1 MREVHLKILQYVT
14 AIGIFFVVGVH
25 LLVSH
30 FGSGDSTSWV
40 SVVKRA
46 TSSGWFALYIFILI
60 FGFYHTLN
68 GLRTIILEFSLP
80 QRAIKVLDWTLVL
93 GGLAVFGYAIYIPIK
108 AF

>member
-1 MREVHLKILQYVT
+1 MREVHLKILQYIT
-14 AIGIFFVVGVH
+14 AIGIFFFVGVH

-30 FGSGDSTSWV
+30 FSSGDPESWT
-40 SVVKRA
+40 SVVSRA
-46 TSSGWFALYIFILI
+46 TSSGWFALYIFILV

-68 GLRTIILEFSLP
+68 GLRTIILEFSIP
-80 QRAIKVLDWTLVL
+80 QRAIKAVDWTLMI